1 MLNFFCYF
9 IFFAKIKPP
18 LPVVIVL
25 FPLKL
30 IIPISPNVPTCLSLY
45 FVPTASVASSISNIL
60 YFLQIFKIS
69 FILLGNP

>member
-1 MLNFFCYF
+1 MLNFFA
-9 IFFAKIKPP
+9 ILFFLQRIKPP

-45 FVPTASVASSISNIL
+45 FVPTASAASSISNIL
-60 YFLQIFKIS
+60 YFLQIFKFHLS
-69 FILLGNP
+69 Y